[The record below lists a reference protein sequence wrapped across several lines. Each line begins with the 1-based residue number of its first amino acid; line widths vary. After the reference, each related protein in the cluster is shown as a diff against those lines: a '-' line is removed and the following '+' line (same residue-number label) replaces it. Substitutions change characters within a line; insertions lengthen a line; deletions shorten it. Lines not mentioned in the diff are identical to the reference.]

1 MDDIKLA
8 LQEHPRTDSE
18 RGGAGAAG
26 GDGMSLIDLYVRDKS
41 TGKTHKVGSDMHDG
55 LWVDSNGTVHYQNLQ
70 NGDGCNA
77 NSHND
82 TYAGYEFMPSD
93 FGALEATHGQNDA

>member
-1 MDDIKLA
+1 
-8 LQEHPRTDSE
+8 
-18 RGGAGAAG
+18 
-26 GDGMSLIDLYVRDKS
+26 MSLIDLYVRDKS

>member
-1 MDDIKLA
+1 
-8 LQEHPRTDSE
+8 
-18 RGGAGAAG
+18 
-26 GDGMSLIDLYVRDKS
+26 MSLIDLYVRDKS
-41 TGKTHKVGSDMHDG
+41 TGKIHKVGSDMHDG

-82 TYAGYEFMPSD
+82 KFAGYEFMPSD
-93 FGALEATHGQNDA
+93 FGALEVPNDQNMSDMRIR